1 MTYNIIYNNEIIDTT
16 NNIKIPEKYSSEY
29 VCCLPKQLE
38 LKIMSKIKKAISSL
52 LLTDFEKQE
61 AIENAYNEKVTNLT
75 DTIKIEWV

>member
-1 MTYNIIYNNEIIDTT
+1 MFVVYQ
-16 NNIKIPEKYSSEY
+16 
-29 VCCLPKQLE
+29 KQLE
-38 LKIMSKIKKAISSL
+38 LKIMSKVKKAISSL

>member
-1 MTYNIIYNNEIIDTT
+1 MNA
-16 NNIKIPEKYSSEY
+16 IKIPKQYSSKY

-38 LKIMSKIKKAISSL
+38 LKIMSKVKKAISSL

-75 DTIKIEWV
+75 DTIKIKWI

>member
-1 MTYNIIYNNEIIDTT
+1 MNA
-16 NNIKIPEKYSSEY
+16 IKISKQYSSEY

-38 LKIMSKIKKAISSL
+38 SKIMSKVKKAISSL

>member
-1 MTYNIIYNNEIIDTT
+1 MNA
-16 NNIKIPEKYSSEY
+16 IKIPKQYSREY

>member
-1 MTYNIIYNNEIIDTT
+1 MNA
-16 NNIKIPEKYSSEY
+16 IKIPKQYSREY

-38 LKIMSKIKKAISSL
+38 SKIMRKIKKAISSL

-61 AIENAYNEKVTNLT
+61 AIENAYNEKVANLT